1 MKINI
6 PKEVADSPH
15 RDNIFAEHF
24 IQAWLYTHSADF
36 SFDTT
41 NYKSQW
47 LKQITLNQ
55 IQDNVAK
62 DVFTHWPMNLSQP
75 LFIKGYA
82 LEKLGLYDTGERFKS
97 DIDILIDQE
106 SLNYLEN
113 KIQQLGGTPILEKKW
128 WGNSHKK
135 MYSIIRDDQEVVIEC
150 HTQLF
155 YHLPLLDWQKYRHPS
170 DVNQLTLE
178 AHLLFLMGHYVFQHN
193 CLKLYWLLDITLFI
207 EKFSSQLDW
216 QKLSQM
222 AKDWK
227 LERSFYWS
235 LSLASILSNET
246 LQIPRMYL
254 NSDKAPIQFAW
265 QTKQSGFQ
273 YWKMKHF
280 AKGNLWNALIYD
292 LKWILNKT
300 RK

>member
-6 PKEVADSPH
+6 PKEVADSPN

-24 IQAWLYTHSADF
+24 IQAWLYTHNDQY
-36 SFDTT
+36 SFDATH
-41 NYKSQW
+41 YKDQW

-55 IQDNVAK
+55 IQDDVAK
-62 DVFTHWPMNLSQP
+62 DVFHNWPMNLSRP
-75 LFIKGYA
+75 VFIKGYA
-82 LEKLGLYDTGERFKS
+82 LEKLGIYSAGERFKS
-97 DIDILIDQE
+97 DIDVLIDQE
-106 SLNYLEN
+106 SLSFLEN
-113 KIQQLGGTPILEKKW
+113 KIQQLGGAQIQEQKW

-135 MYSIIRDDQEVVIEC
+135 VFSIIRDEQEVVIEC

-155 YHLPLLDWQKYRHPS
+155 YHLPKLDWQKYRNAM
-170 DVNQLTLE
+170 DQNQLSSE

-193 CLKLYWLLDITLFI
+193 CLKLYWLLDISLFI
-207 EKFSSQLDW
+207 EKYSSQLDW

-222 AKDWK
+222 ATEWK
-227 LERSFYWS
+227 LEKSFYWS
-235 LSLASILSNET
+235 LSLAFILSNET
-246 LQIPRMYL
+246 LQIPKMLL
-254 NSDKAPIQFAW
+254 NKDNAHFQFAW

-280 AKGNLWNALIYD
+280 AKGNLWNALMYD
-292 LKWILNKT
+292 FKWILNKT